1 MTVTAPATAQRLIG
15 IDGARAIA
23 FIGMALAHFADATSE
38 RDPGWLQAVDNSA
51 DGRAAPL
58 FCMLLGLGAGILSAR
73 GVPDRVV
80 VRRGLALFVLGLA
93 VWPAVDRVYLIL
105 PHYGV
110 LLLLVPLL
118 RRIPSRWMLP
128 LAGVAFLVPS
138 AVTAL
143 MDDHRLRAADQPGT
157 LAEVLDPWE
166 VLRNLVWTGGYPLV
180 GWIGFVLVG
189 LWVVRRPLAEARTQ
203 WALAAGGVAVALL
216 QPLAAWAFRSLD
228 GVTPSFRA
236 QGWAAFFD
244 SAAHS
249 NRAAWY
255 VLASATAVAMVGLC
269 LLLARLTPVLRP
281 LAPLGRLAL
290 SAYLLHL
297 LAGYYLWDWLDREV
311 PSLATQMLVVAALAA
326 VLGAMAALWTRRFRR
341 GPVEALLRAVAG

>member
-15 IDGARAIA
+15 IDAARAIA
-23 FIGMALAHFADATSE
+23 FIGMALAHFADATSA
-38 RDPGWLQAVDNSA
+38 RDPGWLQAIDNSA

-80 VRRGLALFVLGLA
+80 VRRGAALLVLGLA
-93 VWPAVDRVYLIL
+93 IWPAVDRVYLIL
-105 PHYGV
+105 PHYGI
-110 LLLLVPLL
+110 LLLLVPVL

-128 LAGVAFLVPS
+128 LAAVAFLVPS
-138 AVTAL
+138 AITAL
-143 MDDHRLRAADQPGT
+143 MDDHRLRAANQPGT

-166 VLRNLVWTGGYPLV
+166 VVRNLVWTGGYPLV
-180 GWIGFVLVG
+180 GWVGFALVG
-189 LWVVRRPLAEARTQ
+189 LWVARRPLAEAGTQ
-203 WALAAGGVAVALL
+203 WALTAGGAALAFL
-216 QPLAAWAFRSLD
+216 QPLAAWAFRAFD
-228 GVTPSFRA
+228 GARPSSTA

-244 SAAHS
+244 SGAHS
-249 NRAAWY
+249 NRTAWY
-255 VLASATAVAMVGLC
+255 VLATATAVAMVGLC

-297 LAGYYLWDWLDREV
+297 LAGYYVWDWLDREL
-311 PSLATQMLVVAALAA
+311 PPLATQVLIVMALAA
-326 VLGAMAALWTRRFRR
+326 GLGAMAALWTRRFRR